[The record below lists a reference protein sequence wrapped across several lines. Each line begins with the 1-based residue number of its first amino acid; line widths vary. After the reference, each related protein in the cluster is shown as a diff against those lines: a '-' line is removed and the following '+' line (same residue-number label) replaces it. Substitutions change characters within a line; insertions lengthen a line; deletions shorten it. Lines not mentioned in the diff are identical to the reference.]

1 MKKLRKQQNSHDLIE
16 SSNELKEFKEKDTID
31 ELKKKETQLL
41 KERLILLRKV
51 DHLERKLRDH
61 ESELRRLNSPTSA
74 TIQQIK
80 DGMNR

>member
-1 MKKLRKQQNSHDLIE
+1 LKKLRKQQNSHDLIE

>member
-1 MKKLRKQQNSHDLIE
+1 MRKLRKQQNSHDLIE
-16 SSNELKEFKEKDTID
+16 SANELKEFKEKDTID

-80 DGMNR
+80 EGMNR

>member
-1 MKKLRKQQNSHDLIE
+1 LKKLRKQQNSNDLIE
-16 SSNELKEFKEKDTID
+16 CANELKEFKEKDTID

>member
-1 MKKLRKQQNSHDLIE
+1 LRKLRKQQNSHDLIE
-16 SSNELKEFKEKDTID
+16 SANELKEFKEKDTID

-80 DGMNR
+80 EGMNR